1 LSAAPYERSLSV
13 TIFLGAPCFLITF
26 LRQFLPKQKS
36 WQAEDWLV
44 YQNGLEA
51 LIENLEVN
59 NKSDRNELRFIY
71 SIEEEKKD
79 FLELLKLLE
88 ISTDE
93 IKEYSN
99 KENLQADNP
108 ELIFRKDT
116 MMSRSKSKYRR
127 ERSKTLVIGSL
138 KDHPLKN
145 ENTLHHALFVMACA
159 YFINT

>member
-79 FLELLKLLE
+79 FLEE
-88 ISTDE
+88 IDLARL
-93 IKEYSN
+93 YLSN
-99 KENLQADNP
+99 FFQKTGQINDGCRLFE
-108 ELIFRKDT
+108 
-116 MMSRSKSKYRR
+116 
-127 ERSKTLVIGSL
+127 ERL
-138 KDHPLKN
+138 
-145 ENTLHHALFVMACA
+145 
-159 YFINT
+159 